1 MNKLEVLDY
10 IKKHNK
16 EYGGKLVTEKGFKK
30 HFEELYNILQSITF
44 PPYSEKWDF
53 KQKLWHFC
61 ILLCCNFAYSV
72 ISSVCVAE
80 MPVTS
85 VVNAASLYQPPNV

>member
-30 HFEELYNILQSITF
+30 HFEMYLI
-44 PPYSEKWDF
+44 
-53 KQKLWHFC
+53 QKHIIFYKPIIYKVVLKM
-61 ILLCCNFAYSV
+61 V
-72 ISSVCVAE
+72 II
-80 MPVTS
+80 
-85 VVNAASLYQPPNV
+85 